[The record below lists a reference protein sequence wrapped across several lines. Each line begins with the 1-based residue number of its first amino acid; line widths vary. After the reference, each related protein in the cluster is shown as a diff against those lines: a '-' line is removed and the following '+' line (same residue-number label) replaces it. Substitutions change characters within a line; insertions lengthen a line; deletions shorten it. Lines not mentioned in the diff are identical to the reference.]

1 MDPSTHTALQGSV
14 ASLRTSMHLLDSS
27 LSILDAGV
35 ADYPR
40 LARVLQ
46 TTRVSQPLPPSP
58 PFVLP
63 SSTHTR

>member
-1 MDPSTHTALQGSV
+1 MDPSSHNALQGSV

-35 ADYPR
+35 GDYPR

-46 TTRVSQPLPPSP
+46 TTRVSHTAPPHPHLRSC
-58 PFVLP
+58 
-63 SSTHTR
+63 ST